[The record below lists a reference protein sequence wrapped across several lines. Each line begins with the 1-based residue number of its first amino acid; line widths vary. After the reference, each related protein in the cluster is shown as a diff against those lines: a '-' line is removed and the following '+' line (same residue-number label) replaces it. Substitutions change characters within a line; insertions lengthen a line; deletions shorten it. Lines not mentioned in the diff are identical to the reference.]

1 MATGQRILD
10 RLKQAK
16 ERKLESEAEDVRVEP
31 ARGVLPLSAFYG
43 REKEQEELR
52 TRMYDSV
59 ARVMAMR
66 DIDLEKIGRPG
77 PHGHYLILDMKDA
90 YAILDA
96 SSSPIEFLVSRGEME
111 FEVDEDGMSGV
122 RFHTALRLRDLIN
135 GSQVKGLK
143 SPSLEG
149 TGGGSSS
156 PADIRGYQLDC
167 MNIIGKI
174 RKTMPEPWLYP
185 MLEAVVFMD
194 EWLDLWPVD
203 EPRADKREAKRKQRL
218 KTLQALHYALD
229 RTGTTLCYM
238 AEEDFMQRWPH
249 GAPTVPPSVR
259 RRSQASRVS
268 NQLALLTLPSAR
280 RA

>member
-16 ERKLESEAEDVRVEP
+16 
-31 ARGVLPLSAFYG
+31 ARQQEEEILDHLGPRPGVLPLAAFYG
-43 REKEQEELR
+43 REPEQEELR
-52 TRMYDSV
+52 TRMYEAV

-66 DIDLEKIGRPG
+66 EIEGGRPG
-77 PHGHYLILDMKDA
+77 RAAHGHYLILDMKDA
-90 YAILDA
+90 YAIIDA

-111 FEVDEDGMSGV
+111 FETDEDGMSGV
-122 RFHTALRLRDLIN
+122 RFHTALRFRDLIN
-135 GSQVKGLK
+135 GSQVKGIK

-149 TGGGSSS
+149 GGGGSVS

-167 MNIIGKI
+167 MNLIGKI
-174 RKTMPEPWLYP
+174 RKAMPEAWLFP

-194 EWLDLWPVD
+194 EWLDLWPA
-203 EPRADKREAKRKQRL
+203 EESRADKRETKRKQRL

-229 RTGTTLCYM
+229 RAGATLGYM
-238 AEEDFMQRWPH
+238 AEEDFMRRWPN
-249 GAPTVPPSVR
+249 GAPAVPPSVR

-268 NQLALLTLPSAR
+268 NQLALLTSPGAR